1 MALSALKKKS
11 IMQQSQALA
20 LLKMGKN
27 VFLTGEAGSGKTYL
41 LNQYIRYLKENKVD
55 VAVTASTGIAATH
68 LQGSTIHAWSG
79 MGVKD
84 TLGDRELEKLVGDA
98 RIKRNYKKT
107 KVLIIDEISMLHP
120 HQLDLVDRIARAML
134 EDKPFGGMQVVL
146 CGDFFQLPP
155 VTSGKL
161 TSDKKFA
168 FESAAWEQG
177 EFQVCYLSE
186 QHRQQNDPLHQ
197 VLNDIRSGN
206 AGEHTKVPLRTRYKK
221 EPEGGMRA
229 TLLYSRNMNVDFI
242 NERELASLSGD
253 EKLFQMETRGHH
265 SLVEGLKKSC
275 LALEILRLKIGAEVM
290 FIKNDVQGRYVNGT
304 RCVVVGFERR
314 DGWPVVK
321 TYDGH
326 SIVALPEEW
335 KYEDH
340 GSIRAAISQIPLRL
354 AWAITI
360 HKSQG
365 MTLDAVEVDLGDAFE
380 PGMGYVALSRVRRL
394 SGLKLMNL
402 NEMALKVHPHILERD
417 PLFKSHSVLAEKAFS
432 ELSQLEIDLQ
442 VAETLNDR
450 FEANRV
456 KPVSKRGRKGSTKDK
471 IPTHLQTLALLKE
484 NQSLQDIV
492 KTRELT
498 LGTVISHLEKL
509 KDLQLIDLKDYP
521 TLNTVLPEKDF
532 NTILS
537 AFGLTAD
544 ASVREIY
551 DQFRGVY
558 AYASVAF
565 VRLYV

>member
-1 MALSALKKKS
+1 
-11 IMQQSQALA
+11 MQQSQALA

-27 VFLTGEAGSGKTYL
+27 IFLTGEAGSGKTYL

-79 MGVKD
+79 MGIKD
-84 TLGDRELEKLVGDA
+84 ALSDKELEKIASDS

-120 HQLDLVDRIARAML
+120 HQLDLVDRIARCML
-134 EDKPFGGMQVVL
+134 ENKPFGGMQVVL

-155 VTSGKL
+155 VTSGRMM
-161 TSDKKFA
+161 DEKKFA

-177 EFQVCYLSE
+177 EFHVCYLSE

-197 VLNDIRSGN
+197 ILNDIRSGK

-221 EPEGGMRA
+221 EPAGGTRP
-229 TLLYSRNMNVDFI
+229 TLLYSRNVNVDAI
-242 NERELASLSGD
+242 NERELSALTGD
-253 EKLFQMETRGHH
+253 EKLFEMDAYGHY
-265 SLVEGLKKSC
+265 SLVESLKKSC
-275 LALEILRLKIGAEVM
+275 LATDYLRLKIGAEVI
-290 FIKNDVQGRYVNGT
+290 FIKNDTQGRYVNGT
-304 RCVVVGFERR
+304 RCVVVNFDKR

-321 TYDGH
+321 TYDGDI
-326 SIVALPEEW
+326 IVAEPEEW

-340 GSIRAAISQIPLRL
+340 GTVRAAIKQVPLRL

-402 NEMALKVHPHILERD
+402 NEMALKVHPKILEQD
-417 PLFKSHSVLAEKAFS
+417 PLFKANSALLEN
-432 ELSQLEIDLQ
+432 ELGQLTEAAIADEVSQ
-442 VAETLNDR
+442 TLSIR

-456 KPVSKRGRKGSTKDK
+456 KPAPKQSRKSSAKNKT
-471 IPTHLQTLALLKE
+471 PTHLQTLALLEE
-484 NQSLQDIV
+484 NQTLQDIA
-492 KTRELT
+492 KARDLT
-498 LGTVISHLEKL
+498 LSTIIAHLEKL
-509 KDLQLIDLKDYP
+509 KDLKLINLSDYP
-521 TLNTVLPEKDF
+521 SLNTVLPEKDF

-537 AFGLTAD
+537 AFHLTVD

-558 AYASVAF
+558 AYACVAF

>member
-1 MALSALKKKS
+1 
-11 IMQQSQALA
+11 MQQSQALA

-79 MGVKD
+79 IGVKD
-84 TLGDRELEKLVGDA
+84 TLNDKELEKLVGDS

-134 EDKPFGGMQVVL
+134 GNQPFGGMQVVL

-155 VTSGKL
+155 VTSGYMGGE
-161 TSDKKFA
+161 KKFA

-177 EFQVCYLSE
+177 EFQTCYLSE
-186 QHRQQNDPLHQ
+186 QHRQANDLLHQ
-197 VLNDIRSGN
+197 ILNDIRGGR

-221 EPEGGMRA
+221 EPEGGTRA
-229 TLLYSRNMNVDFI
+229 TLLYSRNINVDTI
-242 NERELASLSGD
+242 NERELSSLSGD
-253 EKLFQMETRGHH
+253 EKKFQMESYGHH
-265 SLVEGLKKSC
+265 SLVESLKRSC
-275 LALEILRLKIGAEVM
+275 LATENLRLKVGAEVM

-304 RCVVVGFERR
+304 RCVVVNFERR

-321 TYDGH
+321 TYDGDI
-326 SIVALPEEW
+326 IVAEPEEW

-340 GSIRAAISQIPLRL
+340 GSVRAAIKQIPLRL

-402 NEMALKVHPHILERD
+402 NEMALKVHPKILECD
-417 PLFKSHSVLAEKAFS
+417 PVFKSHSVLAEEALNALSAS
-432 ELSQLEIDLQ
+432 EIENHIST
-442 VAETLNDR
+442 TLNDR
-450 FEANRV
+450 FEANII
-456 KPVSKRGRKGSTKDK
+456 KPSARASRRSSTKNK
-471 IPTHLQTLALLKE
+471 IPTHIQTLTLLKE
-484 NQSLQDIV
+484 NQSLQEIV

-498 LGTVISHLEKL
+498 LSTIISHVEKL
-509 KDLQLIDLKDYP
+509 KDLQLINLNDYP
-521 TLNTVLPEKDF
+521 TLNTLLPEKDF

-537 AFGLTAD
+537 AFTLTAD

-558 AYASVAF
+558 AYASIAF
-565 VRLYV
+565 VKLYV